1 MNVTIEKATSDH
13 LNEYYPVF
21 DDSALYDH
29 YFVGTNKLHEWLD
42 RPTALGHVYA
52 ALTSHREPVG
62 IMHMQMDGMC
72 GLPYLALL
80 GVKKMYRGMGIG
92 RKFLAMF
99 IGVAEEYGAPNMFIM
114 TSTFNVRAKQ
124 LYESV
129 GFRKVGILPSFSVKG
144 VDEILF
150 IRPNS
155 KQK

>member
-1 MNVTIEKATSDH
+1 
-13 LNEYYPVF
+13 
-21 DDSALYDH
+21 
-29 YFVGTNKLHEWLD
+29 
-42 RPTALGHVYA
+42 
-52 ALTSHREPVG
+52 
-62 IMHMQMDGMC
+62 MHMQMDGMC

-92 RKFLAMF
+92 KKFLAMF

-129 GFRKVGILPSFSVKG
+129 GFRKVGVLPSFSVKG